1 MGVIPNNAVCN
12 ATIETEPRPFWQR
25 IAQAVDRFMAQRS
38 QRAIPTPV
46 LRRSR
51 EDIKRCHRLIS
62 HASPIAISG
71 GGGPHTA
78 RGRRSNYSNRT

>member
-1 MGVIPNNAVCN
+1 MGVIPNSTVCN

-51 EDIKRCHRLIS
+51 EDIKR
-62 HASPIAISG
+62 
-71 GGGPHTA
+71 
-78 RGRRSNYSNRT
+78 